1 MSYFEK
7 YRDGERRLAGK
18 AAADRAA
25 RLRSLALAAERE
37 TDKDSALNA
46 MRAAHDLAQGE
57 ALRHPK
63 NAGLQEVFAEIAAR
77 LAALRA
83 SA

>member
-1 MSYFEK
+1 MSYYEK
-7 YRDGERRLAGK
+7 YRDGERRLTGK
-18 AAADRAA
+18 SAADRIAT
-25 RLRSLALAAERE
+25 LRSLASAAERE
-37 TDKDSALNA
+37 TRMDTAIEA

-57 ALRHPK
+57 ALRYPK

-77 LAALRA
+77 LAALKA